1 VFVLRNL
8 NLKAFINLTIMF
20 VKRLGIDLGTSNT
33 IILIEGKGVVINE
46 PTVVAVSVEDRKI
59 LAIGQEAKEMIGKVP
74 ENIIARRPLQH
85 GVIASYRLTEA
96 LLKYFMNKAIG
107 KVRIFK
113 PEVMISVPA
122 GITTVEERA
131 VIEAAMTAGAGKVYL
146 IPEPIAAAIGAKL
159 PINTSA
165 GNMIVNMGGGTTEI
179 AVISMNGIVSFDSIR
194 TAGDALNNAIMS
206 YIRKGKG
213 LLIGEQ
219 MAEKIKVAVG
229 SAKTLDSPLKTEIKG
244 RDTSTGMPKS
254 MIVNSNDIVEALT
267 PVLKQILSA
276 IRGVLEKTP
285 PELASDVIDRGMVL
299 SGGTAKLRSIDELFT
314 KAIGVPAHVVD
325 EPLFCV
331 VKGTGEALKHLDVI
345 RRSLKGS

>member
-1 VFVLRNL
+1 
-8 NLKAFINLTIMF
+8 MF
-20 VKRLGIDLGTSNT
+20 VKRLGLDLGTSNT
-33 IILIEGKGVVINE
+33 LVFVEGKGIVINE
-46 PTVVAVSVEDRKI
+46 PTVVAVSVEDRKV
-59 LAIGQEAKEMIGKVP
+59 LAIGQEAQDMIGKVP
-74 ENIIARRPLQH
+74 DNIVARRPLRE

-131 VIEAAMTAGAGKVYL
+131 VIEAAVSSGAGNVYL
-146 IPEPIAAAIGAKL
+146 LPEPIAAAIGAKL

-179 AVISMNGIVSFDSIR
+179 AVISMNGIVSFDSVRI
-194 TAGDALNNAIMS
+194 AGDTLNEAVVN
-206 YIRKGKG
+206 YIRKEQG

-219 MAEKIKVAVG
+219 MAEEIKIAVG
-229 SAKTLDSPLKTEIKG
+229 SATRLESPFKTEIKG
-244 RDTSTGMPKS
+244 RDASTGMPRA
-254 MIVNSNDIVEALT
+254 MLINSNDIVDALT

-276 IRGVLEKTP
+276 VRGVLEKTP
-285 PELASDVIDRGMVL
+285 PELASDVIDRGMIL
-299 SGGTAKLRSIDELFT
+299 SGGTSQLRNVEDLFT

-331 VKGTGEALKHLDVI
+331 VQGTGEALNHLDI
-345 RRSLKGS
+345 IKRSLKGR